1 METKDLYSELDSYM
15 LILRR
20 KKKRKE
26 KVYLLCIQ
34 VFSSVGIFLFWDKER
49 RIKKVAF
56 LILD

>member
-34 VFSSVGIFLFWDKER
+34 VFSSVGIFLFWDKEK

>member
-20 KKKRKE
+20 KRKRKE

-34 VFSSVGIFLFWDKER
+34 VFSSVGIFLFWDKEK